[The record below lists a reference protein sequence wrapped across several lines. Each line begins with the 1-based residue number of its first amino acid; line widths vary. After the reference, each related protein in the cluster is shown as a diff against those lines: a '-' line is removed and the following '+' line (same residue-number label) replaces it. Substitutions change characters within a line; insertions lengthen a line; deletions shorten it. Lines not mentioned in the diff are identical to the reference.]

1 MFGITYDSRLLM
13 GNDVFSDEEG
23 LVIFNNKNWIT
34 DKGRYNYADNTYES
48 FGNNELTSD
57 YIDRINNLVDLKFKM
72 SKLIISNNFY
82 GKVFGD

>member
-1 MFGITYDSRLLM
+1 MSKKEAKYKILILGDSKVGKSCFLTR
-13 GNDVFSDEEG
+13 
-23 LVIFNNKNWIT
+23 
-34 DKGRYNYADNTYES
+34 YADNTYES
-48 FGNNELTSD
+48 FGDNELTSD